1 MSRRARITLEPEPE
15 AETTFAEDTA
25 APEPETGVT
34 DDAAVEGA
42 DDAAATAVG
51 RAGLDRATII
61 KTVLAGLAVVAMVL
75 IWKNRRP

>member
-1 MSRRARITLEPEPE
+1 MSRRARITLEPE

-25 APEPETGVT
+25 APEHETGAT
-34 DDAAVEGA
+34 DDAAVAGA
-42 DDAAATAVG
+42 GNVAATAVG
-51 RAGLDRATII
+51 RAGLDRGTII